1 MSLGVPVIL
10 CKHGIK
16 RIVPLKM
23 NDEERTEFFD
33 AARTVK
39 KTTYELEKM
48 LNKE

>member
-1 MSLGVPVIL
+1 MM
-10 CKHGIK
+10 KK
-16 RIVPLKM
+16 EQ
-23 NDEERTEFFD
+23 NFFD